1 MPVDFP
7 LKPQHPQNMSPD
19 IIRCPLRDDIPQLGN
34 RWFACEQECP
44 TFPTAGCSCFL
55 VRGVDPAAATLPA
68 CSRWPGREGA
78 YLPKGAPGTCVCSV
92 FPTPTLSS
100 MPAHPACKFPPFTPF
115 LASGLSVSCS
125 LHSWPALGEGQI
137 FTAPRLTEDR
147 TGAQKTGVSSQLTQ
161 TES

>member
-19 IIRCPLRDDIPQLGN
+19 IIRCPLRDDIPHLGN
-34 RWFACEQECP
+34 RWFACEQECHISNSWVLLLP
-44 TFPTAGCSCFL
+44 GKGCGPCCCHTACL
-55 VRGVDPAAATLPA
+55 LQMAWQRG
-68 CSRWPGREGA
+68 
-78 YLPKGAPGTCVCSV
+78 SV
-92 FPTPTLSS
+92 FAQGGPGDLCLLRFPHSPSPALSS

-147 TGAQKTGVSSQLTQ
+147 TGAQ
-161 TES
+161 

>member
-1 MPVDFP
+1 
-7 LKPQHPQNMSPD
+7 MSPD
-19 IIRCPLRDDIPQLGN
+19 IIRCPLRDDIPPTWEPLVCLRARVPHISNSWVLLLAGKGCGPCCCHTACLLQMAWQRGSI
-34 RWFACEQECP
+34 FARRGPGDLCLLR
-44 TFPTAGCSCFL
+44 FPHSPS
-55 VRGVDPAAATLPA
+55 PA
-68 CSRWPGREGA
+68 
-78 YLPKGAPGTCVCSV
+78 
-92 FPTPTLSS
+92 LSS